1 MSDEIVELNIKK
13 IVTLFYNNILVS
25 LIIIIFSLAV
35 GFFIYQNTDDA
46 WTGELRISKIDQ
58 KEKSKYDEFIIGFD
72 NVNTKLILNR
82 LPSHEFIKDDN
93 IDNIFL
99 RYFYDEINDRDE
111 IIKYFKDQKIYDKN
125 NFSPKEY
132 EELLSQ
138 VSHNV
143 KLNPKYTEMNEMNI
157 LESFDITYSSNSTPN
172 IKNLIESILILVN
185 KNVEEQF
192 KNLIMSRKTLTE
204 KLIESKSTD
213 IKNEILLS
221 TEDYKDELE
230 IRILFLEEQSQIAR
244 SINLENN
251 QLTQNII
258 LDEFKTDD
266 NAFKPPYYLRGYKA
280 IEKEIEIIRKRIKN
294 NATPD
299 EVLIQKSDLR
309 KLSALKDDL
318 IYFDLYLNT
327 PLNNGNFKAT
337 NYDLGSINYT
347 NDKLSLMY
355 HLIISF
361 SISLILLSIYLLY
374 IWLKED
380 N

>member
-99 RYFYDEINDRDE
+99 RYFYDEINDRGE
-111 IIKYFKDQKIYDKN
+111 IIKYFKDQKIYDRN
-125 NFSPKEY
+125 NLSPKEY

-143 KLNPKYTEMNEMNI
+143 KLYPKYTEMNEMNI
-157 LESFDITYSSNSTPN
+157 LESFDITYSSNSTSN

-318 IYFDLYLNT
+318 TYFDLYLNT

-347 NDKLSLMY
+347 NNKLSLMY

>member
-192 KNLIMSRKTLTE
+192 KNLI
-204 KLIESKSTD
+204 
-213 IKNEILLS
+213 
-221 TEDYKDELE
+221 
-230 IRILFLEEQSQIAR
+230 FQ
-244 SINLENN
+244 
-251 QLTQNII
+251 
-258 LDEFKTDD
+258 
-266 NAFKPPYYLRGYKA
+266 
-280 IEKEIEIIRKRIKN
+280 
-294 NATPD
+294 
-299 EVLIQKSDLR
+299 
-309 KLSALKDDL
+309 
-318 IYFDLYLNT
+318 
-327 PLNNGNFKAT
+327 
-337 NYDLGSINYT
+337 
-347 NDKLSLMY
+347 
-355 HLIISF
+355 
-361 SISLILLSIYLLY
+361 
-374 IWLKED
+374 
-380 N
+380 